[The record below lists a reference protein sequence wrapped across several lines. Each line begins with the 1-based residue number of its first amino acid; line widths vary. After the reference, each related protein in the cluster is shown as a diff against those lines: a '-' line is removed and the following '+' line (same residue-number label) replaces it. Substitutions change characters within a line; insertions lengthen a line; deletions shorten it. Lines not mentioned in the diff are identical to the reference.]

1 MASFLISLILSSV
14 PKLSTPEPHSPLVI
28 LERGRLTFSQY
39 EQQICS
45 RRDFIRCARK
55 ELEPEK
61 KVSWTESETI
71 TWAQTT
77 VWGLILFPLNY
88 LPSTRQIVFNVLIIH
103 LYIIWTNT
111 QYILAVYVFF
121 IV

>member
-1 MASFLISLILSSV
+1 MASFLISLIMSSV
-14 PKLSTPEPHSPLVI
+14 SKLSTPEPHSPLVI
-28 LERGRLTFSQY
+28 LERGQLTFSQY

-71 TWAQTT
+71 SGRKQQCVA
-77 VWGLILFPLNY
+77 
-88 LPSTRQIVFNVLIIH
+88 S
-103 LYIIWTNT
+103 LYF
-111 QYILAVYVFF
+111 L
-121 IV
+121 